1 VVDIVGEMVQTTLA
15 WHGMARQ
22 NGMKRSEGDE
32 VDIAER
38 D

>member
-1 VVDIVGEMVQTTLA
+1 MWSGRHCWGDSPNNTS
-15 WHGMARQ
+15 MARQ